1 MNYELRITNEKTSAR
16 TYALKKIVGILSV
29 LIISFKCYADPV
41 DLGKAMIE
49 VRKEIEKTV
58 TQLNNERAKI
68 SDSRIPLVR
77 EIRGFEHELASL
89 RNKAR
94 ALRKIQWQKESSFE
108 TLQGEV
114 NILQNEVQFVSSLL
128 SEYRRDM
135 ETKMTVASVG
145 HFTQEL
151 GEIDKLLFTETSKEA
166 ISAIGPLLKLGETFH
181 NRALGG
187 DIFKGTALD
196 ENGIVHNGTFAEV
209 GPITYFC
216 AEDGAVT
223 GLVVSHLGSVEPSVV
238 SCFREKAKA
247 QIRTLTTGKKAII
260 PIDFTLGNALKIHK
274 LKGSWVQHIKS
285 GGIVMIPIMG
295 IGVLCI
301 ILVVWKFFSLQ
312 HLPIEVKTEL
322 TEILRLTKDGSIDEA
337 KKLAGSLG
345 EPVSPVILEGIEHRN
360 APREHIEE
368 IMHERILQE
377 VPGLECH
384 LPALAVCGGVAPLL
398 GLLGT
403 VTGMMHT
410 FKLITIF
417 GTGDAKLLSGGISEA
432 LTTTEYGL
440 MIAVPV
446 LLAHAYLS
454 RRVRRMTD
462 TLHQTAIGF
471 INGLKLK

>member
-1 MNYELRITNEKTSAR
+1 M
-16 TYALKKIVGILSV
+16 
-29 LIISFKCYADPV
+29 SFECRAETV
-41 DLGKAMIE
+41 DLNRAMVE
-49 VRKEIEKTV
+49 VKKEIEGTV
-58 TQLNNERAKI
+58 TQLNKERTKI
-68 SDSRIPLVR
+68 SNSRIPLVR
-77 EIRGFEHELASL
+77 EIRELEEGLASL
-89 RNKAR
+89 RNKAQ

-108 TLQGEV
+108 AFQGEV
-114 NILQNEVQFVSSLL
+114 DSLQNEVQFVFSLL
-128 SEYRRDM
+128 SEYRREM
-135 ETKMTVASVG
+135 ETKMTVARAK
-145 HFTQEL
+145 HFDRKL
-151 GEIDKLLFTETSKEA
+151 KEIDQLLSVETSEKA
-166 ISAIGPLLKLGETFH
+166 IFVLAPLVNLARTFH
-181 NRALGG
+181 ERILGG
-187 DIFKGTALD
+187 DMFEGEALD
-196 ENGIVHNGTFAEV
+196 EKGIVHCGTFVEI
-209 GPITYFC
+209 GPITYF
-216 AEDGAVT
+216 AAKDGTPA

-238 SCFREKAKA
+238 SCFREKSVA
-247 QIRTLTTGKKAII
+247 QINMLVRGKEAVI
-260 PIDFTLGNALKIHK
+260 PIDFTLGNALKIRK
-274 LKGSWVQHIKS
+274 LKGSWLKHIKS

-301 ILVVWKFFSLQ
+301 ILVLWKFLSLK

-337 KKLAGSLG
+337 RKLADSLG
-345 EPVSPVILEGIEHRN
+345 EPLSPVILEGIEHRN

-377 VPGLECH
+377 VPGLERH

-410 FKLITIF
+410 FKLITVF
-417 GTGDAKLLSGGISEA
+417 GTGDARLLSGGISEA

-454 RRVRRMTD
+454 KRVRGMTD
-462 TLHQTAIGF
+462 TLHQTATGF

>member
-1 MNYELRITNEKTSAR
+1 MTKAHRKGTKAHR
-16 TYALKKIVGILSV
+16 KIRKVAAIVFMLF
-29 LIISFKCYADPV
+29 ISLECYAAPV
-41 DLGKAMIE
+41 DLSKAMVE
-49 VRKEIEKTV
+49 VRKGIEETV
-58 TQLNNERAKI
+58 TQLNKERTKI
-68 SDSRIPLVR
+68 ADSRIPLVR
-77 EIRGFEHELASL
+77 EIRELEQELASL

-114 NILQNEVQFVSSLL
+114 DFLQSEVQFVFSLL

-135 ETKMTVASVG
+135 ETRMTVARTNY
-145 HFTQEL
+145 FNQEL
-151 GEIDKLLFTETSKEA
+151 GGIDKLLFMETSKSA
-166 ISAIGPLLKLGETFH
+166 ISAIEPLLKLGETFH
-181 NRALGG
+181 NRVLGG

-196 ENGIVHNGTFAEV
+196 EKGIVHNGTFAEI
-209 GPITYFC
+209 GPITYFTSGDD
-216 AEDGAVT
+216 AGT
-223 GLVVSHLGSVEPSVV
+223 GLVVSHLGSAEPSVV

-247 QIRTLTTGKKAII
+247 QIRALVTGREAII
-260 PIDFTLGNALKIHK
+260 PVDFTQGNALKIHK
-274 LKGSWVQHIKS
+274 LKGNWVQHIKS

-301 ILVVWKFFSLQ
+301 ILVVWKFLSLQ

-322 TEILRLTKDGSIDEA
+322 TEILRLTKNGSIDEA
-337 KKLAGSLG
+337 RKLADSLG
-345 EPVSPVILEGIEHRN
+345 EPLSPVILEGIEHRN

-377 VPGLECH
+377 VPGLERH

-417 GTGDAKLLSGGISEA
+417 GTGDARLLSSGISEA